1 MQVLIKQ
8 QMYVNDTN
16 EQYSILDM
24 ETRTFLFFYIHIYVY
39 RRTFN
44 WTIKSINIFPFY
56 QTLNN
61 QNNENS
67 INKSINK
74 LSLHPD

>member
-1 MQVLIKQ
+1 MSTIQTNNIINSGHRDGNKNIFVL
-8 QMYVNDTN
+8 
-16 EQYSILDM
+16 L
-24 ETRTFLFFYIHIYVY
+24 YIYAH